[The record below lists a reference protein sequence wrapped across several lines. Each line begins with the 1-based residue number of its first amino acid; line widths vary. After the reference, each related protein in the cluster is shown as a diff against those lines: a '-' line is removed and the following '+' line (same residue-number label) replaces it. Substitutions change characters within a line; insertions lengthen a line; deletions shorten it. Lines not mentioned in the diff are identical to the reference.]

1 MIRHLLISI
10 AVLFI
15 TLIPVSVAAAPQ
27 AEEPVIQMAI
37 LLDTSNS
44 MDGLIDQARTQ
55 LWKIV
60 NEFITAE
67 KNGRRPDLEVAL
79 YEYGNNRLTGESGYI
94 RQVLPLTTDL
104 DRVSQELFALT
115 TSGGN
120 EFCGQVIEKATQDL
134 AWSASNED
142 LKTIFIAGNEPFTQ
156 GPVDYRDSVKEAI
169 AEGITVNTI
178 HCGTEQ
184 EGIRG
189 EWKDGALLA
198 DGSYMSIDQNKA
210 LVYVEAPQDKKL
222 AELGNKLNETYIG
235 YGAERQIYTSN
246 QVAQDKNARTS
257 SVQSS
262 VNRAVFKSA
271 PQYRNDVWDIV
282 DALDH
287 GTKKLSEIDE
297 KDLPDNMQK
306 MTPEEQKTYID
317 GKREERKRI
326 QAEIQQLNSER
337 KKFLADRM
345 KESVENDSDTLD
357 SAMTQSIQTMMKDK
371 NFKSG
376 K

>member
-1 MIRHLLISI
+1 MIRHLFISI
-10 AVLFI
+10 AVLSI
-15 TLIPVSVAAAPQ
+15 IVSPVSVTAAPRSDR
-27 AEEPVIQMAI
+27 PIIQMAI

-55 LWKIV
+55 LWEIV
-60 NEFITAE
+60 NEFIMAE

-79 YEYGNNRLTGESGYI
+79 YEYGNNRLTSESGYI

-104 DRVSQELFALT
+104 DRVSRELFALT

-120 EFCGQVIEKATQDL
+120 EFCGQVIQKTARDL

-156 GPVDYRDSVKEAI
+156 GPVDYRDSVKEAV
-169 AEGITVNTI
+169 ARGITVNTI

-184 EGIRG
+184 EGVRG

-210 LVYVEAPQDKKL
+210 PVYLEAPQDKKL
-222 AELGNKLNETYIG
+222 IELGHKLNETYIG
-235 YGAERQIYTSN
+235 YGAEKQAFISN
-246 QVAQDKNARTS
+246 QVEQDKNALTS
-257 SVQSS
+257 SMQSS

-271 PQYRNDVWDIV
+271 SQYRNDKWDLL

-287 GTKKLSEIDE
+287 GTKKLSEIE
-297 KDLPDNMQK
+297 VKDLPENMQK
-306 MTPEEQKTYID
+306 MTPEERLTYID
-317 GKREERKRI
+317 RKREERKSI
-326 QAEIQQLNSER
+326 QAEIRQLNSER
-337 KKFLADRM
+337 EKFLADKK
-345 KESVENDSDTLD
+345 KESAENDPQTLD
-357 SAMTQSIQTMMKDK
+357 SVMTQSIQTMMKDK